1 MTDLKKTGLAE
12 AVAQEHAAQDHAARM
27 QTAPERTA
35 KRGRPSRVK
44 KTLLPSGE
52 ILTTELLDV
61 SPFKGSSKYGFDDE
75 TVPAFGKCYR
85 SLLKQYFKEHK
96 VSAVIAGKMRD
107 IARVVF
113 ANLHDLKL
121 HQIRASTV
129 EDCLDLHAKS
139 SRMRKMAIDTF
150 NAVITT
156 AFEKNIIRK
165 TQDVFFYEYALVVA
179 DPDHFTIG
187 KDAECSIFKRLC
199 QRYRS
204 QMDLEARQSVERIF
218 ENLRSLKTTM
228 RYAANKPLVGKI
240 AEDFVIFMRESG
252 LYKPCHSSKER
263 KLLTGALVTD
273 TLMMA
278 SPRLDLLY
286 IGNAIA
292 GTSRSAEKAFASEGI
307 DG

>member
-1 MTDLKKTGLAE
+1 MSDLKKTGLAE
-12 AVAQEHAAQDHAARM
+12 AVTQDHAVQDHAARM
-27 QTAPERTA
+27 QTAPERAT

-52 ILTTELLDV
+52 TLTTELWDV
-61 SPFKGSSKYGFDDE
+61 SSFKGSRKYGFDDE
-75 TVPAFGKCYR
+75 AVPAFGKCYR
-85 SLLKQYFKEHK
+85 SLLRQFCREHK

-113 ANLHDLKL
+113 ANLHNLKL
-121 HQIRASTV
+121 HQIKASTV

-139 SRMRKMAIDTF
+139 RRMRKMAVDTF

-156 AFEKNIIRK
+156 AFKKRIIRK
-165 TQDVFFYEYALVVA
+165 TRDIFFYEYALVVA

-218 ENLRSLKTTM
+218 ENLKSLKTTM

-263 KLLTGALVTD
+263 RILTGALVTD

-278 SPRLDLLY
+278 SPGFDLLY

-292 GTSRSAEKAFASEGI
+292 GSSRSAEKAFASEGI